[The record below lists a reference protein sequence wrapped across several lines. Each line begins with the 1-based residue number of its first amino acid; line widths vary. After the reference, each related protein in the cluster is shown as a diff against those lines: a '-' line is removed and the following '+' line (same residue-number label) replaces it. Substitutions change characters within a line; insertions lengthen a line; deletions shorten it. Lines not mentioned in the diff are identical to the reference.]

1 MKNLTKK
8 DQEVLA
14 DYISKYGKI
23 KMLLAELRAEV
34 LETGEQAQSQFE
46 KLHGEKDF
54 ILMDLERDFGI
65 EVEGLAEAKQRQEDF
80 DKEFF
85 GNLI

>member
-8 DQEVLA
+8 DQEVLS
-14 DYISKYGKI
+14 DYINKYGSLTALI
-23 KMLLAELRAEV
+23 WELRASRINN
-34 LETGEQAQSQFE
+34 QQSQIQFE
-46 KLHGEKDF
+46 KLQGEKDF

-65 EVEGLAEAKQRQEDF
+65 EVEGLAEAKQRQEEF